1 MQKSFSKKVKKLN
14 STGQGSLVLTTA
26 VLFELLGHQ
35 LMNDTT
41 IEERVA
47 VLEFQVSALTD
58 DVTDLGED
66 VNLVEAE
73 QLIQDEKILELQ
85 IDAEG

>member
-1 MQKSFSKKVKKLN
+1 M
-14 STGQGSLVLTTA
+14 LTC
-26 VLFELLGHQ
+26 FDIELLGIQ
-35 LMNDTT
+35 LLNDTT
-41 IEERVA
+41 IEKRVA

-73 QLIQDEKILELQ
+73 QIIQDEKILELQ
-85 IDAEG
+85 SDAEG

>member
-1 MQKSFSKKVKKLN
+1 
-14 STGQGSLVLTTA
+14 
-26 VLFELLGHQ
+26 
-35 LMNDTT
+35 MNDTT

>member
-1 MQKSFSKKVKKLN
+1 
-14 STGQGSLVLTTA
+14 
-26 VLFELLGHQ
+26 
-35 LMNDTT
+35 MNDTT

-47 VLEFQVSALTD
+47 VLESQVSALTD
-58 DVTDLGED
+58 DVIDLGED

>member
-1 MQKSFSKKVKKLN
+1 
-14 STGQGSLVLTTA
+14 
-26 VLFELLGHQ
+26 
-35 LMNDTT
+35 MNDTT

-85 IDAEG
+85 IDAEGLML

>member
-1 MQKSFSKKVKKLN
+1 MIISCKNSESKKVRKLVKALY
-14 STGQGSLVLTTA
+14 SICFVWTIRTPVDERHHDRGKGSCAGV
-26 VLFELLGHQ
+26 
-35 LMNDTT
+35 
-41 IEERVA
+41 
-47 VLEFQVSALTD
+47 QVSALTD

>member
-1 MQKSFSKKVKKLN
+1 MLGYMSKFL
-14 STGQGSLVLTTA
+14 
-26 VLFELLGHQ
+26 
-35 LMNDTT
+35 NDTT
-41 IEERVA
+41 TEERVA

-85 IDAEG
+85 VDAEGQILRILTFFKVF